1 MRIHS
6 RLRGQRNAVTPKKQL
21 AASVATPSAALWG
34 MSEEKRRTK
43 PMTNRMPL
51 SNNLTRWAKS
61 GIGAGVDDLFA
72 MMWSTRDPS
81 AGMMLY

>member
-1 MRIHS
+1 
-6 RLRGQRNAVTPKKQL
+6 
-21 AASVATPSAALWG
+21 
-34 MSEEKRRTK
+34 
-43 PMTNRMPL
+43 MTNRMPL